1 MEITL
6 FQPLFLQASDTAPIS
21 SFAASSLNSFGNAR
35 RYHPVLLTIP
45 EPLLSILGYRID
57 PLVIHTECIIHTA
70 MSLDHDH
77 GVSWRGVG
85 HL

>member
-1 MEITL
+1 MHSRGRLLDLGYLRLILRQREMFHHHFGARKMEITL

-45 EPLLSILGYRID
+45 EPLLSIL
-57 PLVIHTECIIHTA
+57 
-70 MSLDHDH
+70 
-77 GVSWRGVG
+77 
-85 HL
+85 